1 MKITT
6 YTKFIINSLLE
17 INNAEFDLKQYID
30 LVTKMDECY
39 PTELERS
46 NYSLLELT
54 NVYNNI
60 SSIQAQIDLLNN
72 KSFIWLYSTI
82 TESILS
88 ENMKSC
94 KCALHILLGSNKA
107 QEKIEQV
114 LSFCKDEQ
122 WYQDAYYQLLT
133 MGSKSE
139 AALNPINLKAV

>member
-1 MKITT
+1 MKITA
-6 YTKFIINSLLE
+6 YTEFIINSLLE
-17 INNAEFDLKQYID
+17 INNAEFNLKQYID
-30 LVTKMDECY
+30 LVTKMDKCY

-46 NYSLLELT
+46 NYSLLEL
-54 NVYNNI
+54 NNIYNNI
-60 SSIQAQIDLLNN
+60 SSIRAQIDLLNN

-114 LSFCKDEQ
+114 LSFCKNEH
-122 WYQDAYYQLLT
+122 WYQDVYYQLLN

-139 AALNPINLKAV
+139 AALNSINLKAV

>member
-1 MKITT
+1 MKITA
-6 YTKFIINSLLE
+6 YTEFIISSLLE
-17 INNAEFDLKQYID
+17 INNAEFNLKQYID
-30 LVTKMDECY
+30 LITKMDECY

-46 NYSLLELT
+46 NYSLLEL
-54 NVYNNI
+54 NNIYNNI

-88 ENMKSC
+88 DNMKSC
-94 KCALHILLGSNKA
+94 RCALHILLGSNKA

-114 LSFCKDEQ
+114 LSFSKDEH
-122 WYQDAYYQLLT
+122 WYQDAYYQLLN